1 MKHAP
6 KGFAAFL
13 RATAVLFAAL
23 AVWSTAFAQITVTN
37 ATFPVAGDTLK
48 MAIDNAPPWAISVVY
63 TPPGGPQSW
72 NLSALEVD
80 ATKTLVFRPAS
91 QGTVGAQVPGAEL
104 FTVPSPNTEEY
115 YNVTSTRFELQAYYG
130 IQPYDI
136 VSRALF
142 RYQPPLVERR
152 APVNFFDINVASSGF
167 LEKFPPSAFPPALI
181 AAFPVHPDSLR
192 YRVSVSRTDVVDGFG
207 SITIPGGTYD
217 VLREKRTMYTET
229 RLDGRIPPL
238 GWLDIT
244 DNAIQAGFNGL
255 GVDTTVFFNYLNN
268 VAKEVIASATLN
280 NAQNAVTQVQF
291 KYIRP
296 PATDAVIAPEWRA
309 QLQQNQ
315 PNPFNPTTAITF
327 ELARPG
333 AVRCD
338 VYDVHGR
345 HVARLFDG
353 FAPAGS
359 SRVSWNGKSDH
370 GTSMP
375 SGVYQNRLQSED
387 WTLSRKM
394 TLAR

>member
-1 MKHAP
+1 MKIRVP
-6 KGFAAFL
+6 
-13 RATAVLFAAL
+13 AVLLVAL
-23 AVWSTAFAQITVTN
+23 AVSSTAGAQITVTN
-37 ATFPVAGDTLK
+37 ATFPAAGDTLK
-48 MAIDNAPPWAISVVY
+48 LAIDYAPPWAISAVF

-72 NLSALEVD
+72 NLSALQAD
-80 ATKTLVFRPAS
+80 ATRNLVFRPAS

-104 FTVPSPNTEEY
+104 FTVPSLNNEEY

-142 RYQPPLVERR
+142 RYFPPLPERR
-152 APVNFFDINVASSGF
+152 APVNFFDINQASSGILQYF
-167 LEKFPPSAFPPALI
+167 LPSAFPPALI
-181 AAFPVHPDSLR
+181 AALPASVDSLR
-192 YRVSVSRTDVVDGFG
+192 YRVAVSRIDAVDGFG

-217 VLREKRTMYTET
+217 VLREKRTRYTET
-229 RLDGRIPPL
+229 RLDGKIPPL

-244 DNAIQAGFNGL
+244 DNAIQAGFQGL
-255 GVDTTVFFNYLNN
+255 GVDTTLFFNYLSN

-291 KYIRP
+291 KYNRP
-296 PATDAVIAPEWRA
+296 PATDAVTAPEPRA

-327 ELARPG
+327 EVARAG
-333 AVRCD
+333 TVRCD

-345 HVARLFDG
+345 RVATLFDG
-353 FAPAGS
+353 PAPAGLT
-359 SRVSWNGKSDH
+359 RVSWNGKSDR
-370 GTSMP
+370 GAAMP
-375 SGVYQNRLQSED
+375 SGVYQYRLQGED